1 MNERAIIQSLA
12 DHVQAALEADMRAGR
27 VPANVR
33 SWRQVPEN
41 QEYGLDH
48 DAWRT
53 ATDGDTFQR
62 RQQAAFEIVAH
73 RLGWNRAPA
82 CACQALLVPDAAP
95 KATGRVRIDKAALRL
110 ALGGQAEILEAMEAK
125 ASGMPGVN
133 AATMWKYFTQSIYTS
148 GDLPV
153 LATRECL
160 QNSRDA
166 CEAAVRARKL
176 RAGDGRLD
184 VTWDASTRA
193 LSWKDNGIGMDAAT
207 ILGKFLVIGET
218 GKGSA
223 GDSEEAAGGFGVAKA
238 VILGC
243 SPSFRWRLHSRDNL
257 AISEGVGQE
266 VKVYD
271 AEWLQGTELI
281 VYDVSPDFDQVW
293 DHARQVYVGIED
305 RLRELLAANDLPRMA
320 LTFNG
325 QEVKPMFSRR
335 GGGKV
340 RVDGEWG
347 KQTTATVKAYRRPP
361 GDRQGSYF
369 VRLGGLF
376 QFATPSQRG
385 RLKADVVVDLVS
397 KIRPGDKG
405 YPLNA
410 ARDALQGPAR
420 WTFSDLVDEV
430 EKESESV
437 GRHEDDEIYDPDSD
451 QAAEREGAAELA
463 QLTADAFAD
472 EAFQKALAEAAGGIA
487 DFYAEQAKYQDKQEP
502 VASMAP
508 AGSRARPDDD
518 GPERG
523 MVLPPG
529 MTVAVV
535 AAPVEPD
542 VAASSTPTLA
552 ARQLRVVLQAAD
564 QAAEQG
570 GFPRSLTAE
579 VAQALDRA
587 ELGWPMTEADLG
599 TLAAAVEQAA
609 EASMEQGGGGLI
621 QAAGVARAFEQLQQP
636 ALAQPR
642 PDLSPAPAP
651 RKVNPFG
658 KLAGLRIS
666 RKRYDRARAYRFKKG
681 YARWIPH
688 LAAWDATLRLVAVEA
703 RIRRRFR
710 PGFVLDDE
718 LVGLTATTPNGGI
731 VIYVHPDR
739 FAQVEKAHKERP
751 LAIAAFLHGLAV
763 HELTHADGRMG
774 EGHGESYIAARED
787 LGAATAHLLPAIAVL
802 VTRLLGLPV
811 KPAEDEK
818 RAAKLAR
825 DLERSRGT
833 VKELRARVA
842 TLEKAGAGTTTP
854 GTRVHFATLGE
865 WLEGWRAITGR
876 RISAARHAAEA
887 AHLEALPDYLV
898 EAGSAEEL
906 DALEAIVER
915 ERPPRG
921 QRQGHATTRLT
932 DALDRARQRR
942 QSPAERVVD
951 AAVAAMRARPPSGVD
966 ATYLDA
972 FLTRHRANLVGLV
985 QARMEAA

>member
-1 MNERAIIQSLA
+1 MAELHTRTPPPPPSGASPA
-12 DHVQAALEADMRAGR
+12 PPSCPCHHALR
-27 VPANVR
+27 
-33 SWRQVPEN
+33 
-41 QEYGLDH
+41 
-48 DAWRT
+48 
-53 ATDGDTFQR
+53 
-62 RQQAAFEIVAH
+62 I
-73 RLGWNRAPA
+73 
-82 CACQALLVPDAAP
+82 PDATP
-95 KATGRVRIDKAALRL
+95 KATGRVRIDKPALRL
-110 ALGGQAEILEAMEAK
+110 ALGGQTEILEAMEAK
-125 ASGMPGVN
+125 ASGMPGANVSRL
-133 AATMWKYFTQSIYTS
+133 WKFLTASLYAS

-166 CEAAVRARKL
+166 CESAIRARKL
-176 RAGDGRLD
+176 RAGDGRFD
-184 VTWDASTRA
+184 VTWDAATRS
-193 LSWKDNGIGMDAAT
+193 LTWKDNGIAMDAAT

-218 GKGSA
+218 GKGGA

-243 SPSFRWRLHSRDNL
+243 ASNFRWRLHSRDNL
-257 AISEGVGQE
+257 AISEGAGQE

-271 AEWLQGTELI
+271 APFLQGTELT
-281 VYDVSPDFDQVW
+281 VYDVSSDFDQVW
-293 DHARQVYVGIED
+293 DHARQGYVGIED
-305 RLRELLAANDLPRMA
+305 RIRELLAANDLPRMT

-347 KQTTATVKAYRRPP
+347 KQTSATIKAYRRPP
-361 GDRQGSYF
+361 GDRQGAYY
-369 VRLGGLF
+369 VRLGGLA
-376 QFATPSQRG
+376 QFSVPSQRG

-397 KIRPGDKG
+397 RIRPGDKG

-451 QAAEREGAAELA
+451 HAAEREGAAELA

-487 DFYAEQAKYQDKQEP
+487 DYYAEQAGYKDKQEP
-502 VASMAP
+502 VASLAP
-508 AGSRARPDDD
+508 AGSRVRPDDD
-518 GPERG
+518 GPERP

-529 MTVAVV
+529 VQVAVA
-535 AAPVEPD
+535 AAPVEHD
-542 VAASSTPTLA
+542 VAAPGSPAQA

-564 QAAEQG
+564 QVAEQG
-570 GFPRSLTAE
+570 GFPRALTAE

-587 ELGWPMTEADLG
+587 ELGWPITEADLG
-599 TLAAAVEQAA
+599 TLVAAVEQAA
-609 EASMEQGGGGLI
+609 EASMEQGGGGLL

-636 ALAQPR
+636 ALAQPQ
-642 PDLSPAPAP
+642 PDHSPPPAP

-666 RKRYDRARAYRFKKG
+666 RKRYDRARSHRFKKG

-688 LAAWDATLRLVAVEA
+688 LAAWDATLRLVAAEA

-739 FAQVEKAHKERP
+739 FQQVVKAHRERP

-774 EGHGESYIAARED
+774 EGHGESYVAARED

-825 DLERSRGT
+825 DLEKARGT

-842 TLEKAGAGTTTP
+842 ALEKAGAGTTTP
-854 GTRVHFATLGE
+854 GTRVFFATLGE
-865 WLEGWRAITGR
+865 WLEGWRGITGR

-887 AHLEALPDYLV
+887 AHLEALPDNLV
-898 EAGSAEEL
+898 EAGTPADL

-932 DALDRARQRR
+932 DALDRTRR
-942 QSPAERVVD
+942 RRSSPAERVLD
-951 AAVAAMRARPPSGVD
+951 AAAAAMRARPPVGVD
-966 ATYLDA
+966 PDYLDA
-972 FLTRHRANLVGLV
+972 FVARHRASLVGLV